1 MHNFTKNYNFA
12 ANRKCNFLFM
22 SLRIKEILK
31 EKGLSQKDLA
41 KLLNV
46 TDVTIS
52 KILNGSPTLTTLEK
66 IAAALGVEVS
76 ELFAPSCNVIRCPHC
91 GAVLEISEKK

>member
-1 MHNFTKNYNFA
+1 
-12 ANRKCNFLFM
+12 M

>member
-1 MHNFTKNYNFA
+1 
-12 ANRKCNFLFM
+12 M

-41 KLLNV
+41 QMLDV
-46 TDVTIS
+46 TDMAVS
-52 KILNGSPTLTTLEK
+52 KVINGSPNVSTLERV
-66 IAAALGVEVS
+66 AAALGVEVA
-76 ELFAPSCNVIRCPHC
+76 ELFAPSKNVIRCPHC